1 MNNWHNQLSH
11 YLYVA
16 KRMIK
21 NVPSTLKSK
30 RIAIIGGG
38 IAGSTIAL
46 RLAGLDIN
54 VTLFEEGVSLV
65 NGPPIC
71 HLHAG
76 GNLYPDISDEQCLT
90 LLEQS
95 IATMR
100 VYPHCINKR
109 PTVIAIPQRDASNI
123 EKLLPRLE
131 LLTQRY
137 KALIQADASNKVL
150 GEPDDYYQM
159 FTRNELE
166 RLKNTS
172 QQSEITQFS
181 DWMIPLAKTL
191 DFDTVKFPLLMV
203 QEYGLS
209 LFRIAASTELSLS
222 ASTSCNLLVNNKVT
236 NVAYSADKTWLI
248 THTENAS
255 QTTTEVD
262 YLINACGYRTG
273 IIDDM
278 ADTPKERMVE
288 FKAAYITHWQQN
300 ERWPEVV
307 FHGERGTPEGM
318 AQLTPYPDGY
328 FQLHGMTEEITLFK
342 NGLAKSTDDSAQ
354 PKLDKSFINKLVQ
367 GWDTEESN
375 SRTQKAIQH
384 ISHFIPS
391 FKNATIAGRPL
402 FGAQQIPGN
411 DVSLR
416 AYDVS
421 FEGQQYARA
430 EIVKASSALTVA
442 DQIIHKL
449 FNYSHDQFTE
459 CWNVN
464 ASFTTLSE
472 SDINRLACEI
482 AHDRNYPTSLAKI

>member
-1 MNNWHNQLSH
+1 MT
-11 YLYVA
+11 
-16 KRMIK
+16 K
-21 NVPSTLKSK
+21 NLASTLKSK
-30 RIAIIGGG
+30 RIAVIGGG

-46 RLAGLDIN
+46 RLAGLDID

-65 NGPPIC
+65 NGPPVC

-95 IATMR
+95 IATMKI
-100 VYPHCINKR
+100 YPHCINKR
-109 PTVIAIPQRDASNI
+109 PTVIAIPQRDTGNI
-123 EKLLPRLE
+123 EALLPRLK

-137 KALIQADASNKVL
+137 KTLIQADESNKVL
-150 GEPDDYYQM
+150 GEPDNYYQM
-159 FTRNELE
+159 FSRHDLEL
-166 RLKNTS
+166 LKNTS
-172 QQSEITQFS
+172 QPPEITQFS

-191 DFDTVKFPLLMV
+191 DLDTVKYPLLMV

-222 ASTSCNLLVNNKVT
+222 ASASCNLLVNNKVV
-236 NVAYSADKTWLI
+236 NVAYTANKTWLI
-248 THTENAS
+248 THAENGKH
-255 QTTTEVD
+255 TTTEVD

-288 FKAAYITHWQQN
+288 FKAAYITHWQQS

-318 AQLTPYPDGY
+318 AQLTPYPNGY

-342 NGLAKSTDDSAQ
+342 NGLAKTTNDSAQ

-367 GWDTEESN
+367 GWDEQESD
-375 SRTQKAIQH
+375 SRTQKAIDH
-384 ISHFIPS
+384 IAHFIPHFDS
-391 FKNATIAGRPL
+391 AAIAGRPL
-402 FGAQQIPGN
+402 FGAQQIPGK

-449 FNYSHDQFTE
+449 FDYSYAQLSD
-459 CWNVN
+459 
-464 ASFTTLSE
+464 ASNPSFVALSE
-472 SDINRLACEI
+472 NDIDTLACAI
-482 AHDRNYPTSLAKI
+482 AQERNYPISLAKI

>member
-1 MNNWHNQLSH
+1 
-11 YLYVA
+11 
-16 KRMIK
+16 MIK

-65 NGPPIC
+65 NGPPVC

-76 GNLYPDISDEQCLT
+76 GNLYPDISDDQCLT

-95 IATMR
+95 IATMKI
-100 VYPHCINKR
+100 YPHCINKR
-109 PTVIAIPQRDASNI
+109 PTVIAIPQRDAGNI
-123 EKLLPRLE
+123 ERLLPRLE

-137 KALIQADASNKVL
+137 KALIQVDGSNKVL
-150 GEPDDYYQM
+150 GEADDYYQM
-159 FTRNELE
+159 FTREDLEL
-166 RLKNTS
+166 LKTTS
-172 QQSEITQFS
+172 QPTEMTQFS
-181 DWMIPLAKTL
+181 DWMIPLAKNL
-191 DFDTVKFPLLMV
+191 DLDSVKFPLLMV

-209 LFRIAASTELSLS
+209 LFRIAASTELSLN
-222 ASTSCNLLVNNKVT
+222 ASESCNLLVNNKVI
-236 NVAYSADKTWLI
+236 NVAYTAAKTWLI
-248 THTENAS
+248 SHSENGI

-273 IIDDM
+273 VIDDM

-288 FKAAYITHWQQN
+288 FKAAYITRWQQS

-307 FHGERGTPEGM
+307 FHGQRGTPEGM

-342 NGLAKSTDDSAQ
+342 NGLAKTTADSAQ
-354 PKLDKSFINKLVQ
+354 PKLDKSFINKLVE
-367 GWDTEESN
+367 GWDQQESD
-375 SRTQKAIQH
+375 SRTQKAITH

-391 FKNATIAGRPL
+391 FNDAIIAGRPL
-402 FGAQQIPGN
+402 FGAQQIPGK

-449 FNYSHDQFTE
+449 FDYSYDQ
-459 CWNVN
+459 
-464 ASFTTLSE
+464 LSDMSKPNFVDLAE
-472 SDINRLACEI
+472 NDINTLACNI
-482 AHDRNYPTSLAKI
+482 AKDRDYPTSLAKI

>member
-1 MNNWHNQLSH
+1 
-11 YLYVA
+11 
-16 KRMIK
+16 MIN

-30 RIAIIGGG
+30 RIAVIGGG

-65 NGPPIC
+65 NGPPVC

-95 IATMR
+95 IATMKI
-100 VYPHCINKR
+100 YPHCINKR

-123 EKLLPRLE
+123 ETLLPRLE

-137 KALIQADASNKVL
+137 KALVQADESNKVL

-159 FTRNELE
+159 FTRHDLE
-166 RLKNTS
+166 RLKKES
-172 QQSEITQFS
+172 QASEIAQFS

-191 DFDTVKFPLLMV
+191 DLDSIKFPLLMV

-209 LFRIAASTELSLS
+209 LFRIAASTELSLN
-222 ASTSCNLLVNNKVT
+222 ASRSCNLLVNNKVI
-236 NVAYSADKTWLI
+236 NVAYTADNTWLI
-248 THTENAS
+248 THAENDK

-273 IIDDM
+273 VIDDM

-288 FKAAYITHWQQN
+288 FKAAYITHWEQS

-367 GWDTEESN
+367 GWDKEESD
-375 SRTQKAIQH
+375 SRTQKAIHH

-391 FKNATIAGRPL
+391 FNNAITAGRPL

-421 FEGQQYARA
+421 FEGLQYARA

-449 FNYSHDQFTE
+449 FDYSHEQLTE
-459 CWNVN
+459 CRNVN
-464 ASFTTLSE
+464 ASFTALSE

>member
-1 MNNWHNQLSH
+1 MTNNL
-11 YLYVA
+11 A
-16 KRMIK
+16 
-21 NVPSTLKSK
+21 STLKSK
-30 RIAIIGGG
+30 RIAVIGGG

-65 NGPPIC
+65 NGPPVC

-95 IATMR
+95 IATMKI
-100 VYPHCINKR
+100 YPHCINKR
-109 PTVIAIPQRDASNI
+109 PTVIAIPQRDAGNI
-123 EKLLPRLE
+123 EALLPRLE
-131 LLTQRY
+131 LLTLRY
-137 KALIQADASNKVL
+137 KALIQADESNKVL
-150 GEPDDYYQM
+150 GEADDYYQM
-159 FTRNELE
+159 FSRHDLEL
-166 RLKNTS
+166 LKNAS
-172 QQSEITQFS
+172 QPSEISQFS

-191 DFDTVKFPLLMV
+191 DLDTVKFPLLMV

-209 LFRIAASTELSLS
+209 LFRIAASTELSLNAS
-222 ASTSCNLLVNNKVT
+222 ASCNLLVNNKVI
-236 NVAYSADKTWLI
+236 NVAYTANKTWLI
-248 THTENAS
+248 THSENDK

-288 FKAAYITHWQQN
+288 FKAAYITHWQQS

-318 AQLTPYPDGY
+318 AQLTPYPNGY

-342 NGLAKSTDDSAQ
+342 NGLAKTTNDSAQ
-354 PKLDKSFINKLVQ
+354 PQLDKVFINKLVQ
-367 GWDTEESN
+367 GWDEEESDN
-375 SRTQKAIQH
+375 RTQKAIDH
-384 ISHFIPS
+384 IAHFIPNFDS
-391 FKNATIAGRPL
+391 AAIAGRPL
-402 FGAQQIPGN
+402 FGAQQIPGK

-449 FNYSHDQFTE
+449 FDYSYAQLSDISDPSL
-459 CWNVN
+459 V
-464 ASFTTLSE
+464 ALSE
-472 SDINRLACEI
+472 SDIDTLACTI
-482 AHDRNYPTSLAKI
+482 AQERNYPISLAKI

>member
-1 MNNWHNQLSH
+1 ML
-11 YLYVA
+11 
-16 KRMIK
+16 K
-21 NVPSTLKSK
+21 NIPSTLKSK
-30 RIAIIGGG
+30 RIAVIGGG

-65 NGPPIC
+65 NGPPVC

-76 GNLYPDISDEQCLT
+76 GNLYPDISDDQCLT

-95 IATMR
+95 IATMKI
-100 VYPHCINKR
+100 YPHCINKR
-109 PTVIAIPQRDASNI
+109 PTVIAIPQRDAGNI
-123 EKLLPRLE
+123 KTLLPRLE

-137 KALIQADASNKVL
+137 KSLIQTDQSNKVL
-150 GEPDDYYQM
+150 GEADDYYQM
-159 FTRNELE
+159 FSRDDLEL
-166 RLKNTS
+166 LKNAS
-172 QQSEITQFS
+172 QPSEISQFS

-191 DFDTVKFPLLMV
+191 DLDSVKFPLLMV

-209 LFRIAASTELSLS
+209 LFRIAASTELSLN
-222 ASTSCNLLVNNKVT
+222 ASTSCNLLINTKVT
-236 NVAYSADKTWLI
+236 NVTYTANNTWLI
-248 THTENAS
+248 THSENGNQA
-255 QTTTEVD
+255 TTEVD

-273 IIDDM
+273 VIDDM

-288 FKAAYITHWQQN
+288 FKAAYITHWQQS

-342 NGLAKSTDDSAQ
+342 NGLAKTTDDSAQ
-354 PKLDKSFINKLVQ
+354 PKLDKSFINKLIQ
-367 GWDTEESN
+367 GWDEQESD
-375 SRTQKAIQH
+375 SRTQKAINH

-391 FKNATIAGRPL
+391 FDNAIIAGRPL
-402 FGAQQIPGN
+402 FGAQQIPGK

-421 FEGQQYARA
+421 FEGLQYARA

-449 FNYSHDQFTE
+449 FDYSYAQLSDSNKPNT
-459 CWNVN
+459 
-464 ASFTTLSE
+464 SFMTLSE
-472 SDINRLACEI
+472 SDIDKRACSI
-482 AHDRNYPTSLAKI
+482 AQDRNYPTSLAKI

>member
-1 MNNWHNQLSH
+1 MNNNC
-11 YLYVA
+11 
-16 KRMIK
+16 
-21 NVPSTLKSK
+21 PSILKSK
-30 RIAIIGGG
+30 RIAVIGGG

-46 RLAGLDIN
+46 RLTGLDIN
-54 VTLFEEGVSLV
+54 VTLFEEGASLV
-65 NGPPIC
+65 NGPPVC

-76 GNLYPDISDEQCLT
+76 GNLYPDISNEQCFT

-95 IATMR
+95 IATMKI
-100 VYPHCINKR
+100 YPHCINKR
-109 PTVIAIPQRDASNI
+109 PTVIAIPQRDTGNI
-123 EKLLPRLE
+123 EDLLPRLE
-131 LLTQRY
+131 LLKQRY
-137 KALIQADASNKVL
+137 KELIQIDVSNNVL
-150 GEPDDYYQM
+150 GEPDDYYKM
-159 FTRNELE
+159 FSRQDIEL
-166 RLKNTS
+166 LKNKS
-172 QQSEITQFS
+172 QPVEINEFS

-191 DFDTVKFPLLMV
+191 DLDSVKFPLLMV

-209 LFRIAASTELSLS
+209 LFRIAASTEISLQASS
-222 ASTSCNLLVNNKVT
+222 ACNLLINTKVT
-236 NVAYSADKTWLI
+236 SVDYTTDNTWLI
-248 THTENAS
+248 SHTENDK

-273 IIDDM
+273 VIDDM
-278 ADTPKERMVE
+278 ADTPKQRMVE
-288 FKAAYITHWQQN
+288 FKAAYITHWEQN

-307 FHGERGTPEGM
+307 FHGERGTPQGM

-342 NGLAKSTDDSAQ
+342 NGLVKSTDDSAQ

-367 GWDTEESN
+367 GWDKQESDN
-375 SRTQKAIQH
+375 RTQKAINH
-384 ISHFIPS
+384 IAHFIPS
-391 FKNATIAGRPL
+391 FNSATIAGRPL
-402 FGAQQIPGN
+402 FGAQQIPGK

-449 FNYSHDQFTE
+449 FDYSHAQLTE
-459 CWNVN
+459 CSSVN
-464 ASFTTLSE
+464 TSFIALSE
-472 SDINRLACEI
+472 SDINRLACNI

>member
-1 MNNWHNQLSH
+1 ML
-11 YLYVA
+11 
-16 KRMIK
+16 K
-21 NVPSTLKSK
+21 NIPSTLKSK
-30 RIAIIGGG
+30 RIAVIGGG

-65 NGPPIC
+65 NGPPVC

-76 GNLYPDISDEQCLT
+76 GNLYPDISDDQCLT

-95 IATMR
+95 IATMKI
-100 VYPHCINKR
+100 YPHCINKR
-109 PTVIAIPQRDASNI
+109 PTVIAIPQRDAGNI
-123 EKLLPRLE
+123 ETLLPRLE

-137 KALIQADASNKVL
+137 KALIKTDESNKVL
-150 GEPDDYYQM
+150 GDADDYYQM
-159 FTRNELE
+159 FNRDDLEL
-166 RLKNTS
+166 LKNAS
-172 QQSEITQFS
+172 QPSEITKFS

-191 DFDTVKFPLLMV
+191 NFDSVKFPLLMV

-209 LFRIAASTELSLS
+209 LFRIAASTELNLK
-222 ASTSCNLLVNNKVT
+222 ASSSCNLLVNTKVT
-236 NVAYSADKTWLI
+236 NVSYTDDKTWLI
-248 THTENAS
+248 THSENGHHA
-255 QTTTEVD
+255 TTEVD

-273 IIDDM
+273 VIDDM

-288 FKAAYITHWQQN
+288 FKAAYITHWQCS
-300 ERWPEVV
+300 ERWPEVI
-307 FHGERGTPEGM
+307 FHGQRGTPEGM

-342 NGLAKSTDDSAQ
+342 NGLAKTTDHSAQ

-367 GWDTEESN
+367 GWDEQESD
-375 SRTQKAIQH
+375 SRTQKAINH
-384 ISHFIPS
+384 ISYFIPS
-391 FKNATIAGRPL
+391 FNAATIAGRPL
-402 FGAQQIPGN
+402 FGAQQIPGK

-449 FNYSHDQFTE
+449 FDYSYEQ
-459 CWNVN
+459 
-464 ASFTTLSE
+464 LSE
-472 SDINRLACEI
+472 INNPSFVALSDSDIDRLACNI
-482 AHDRNYPTSLAKI
+482 AQDRNYPTSLAKI

>member
-1 MNNWHNQLSH
+1 
-11 YLYVA
+11 
-16 KRMIK
+16 MIK
-21 NVPSTLKSK
+21 NVPATLKSK
-30 RIAIIGGG
+30 RIAVIGGG

-46 RLAGLDIN
+46 RLASLDIN
-54 VTLFEEGVSLV
+54 VTLFEEGASLV
-65 NGPPIC
+65 NGPPVC

-95 IATMR
+95 ISTMKI
-100 VYPHCINKR
+100 YPHSINKR
-109 PTVIAIPQRDASNI
+109 PTVIAIPQRDTGNI

-137 KALIQADASNKVL
+137 KALIVENESNKVL

-159 FTRNELE
+159 FTRDDLE
-166 RLKNTS
+166 QLKTAL
-172 QQSEITQFS
+172 QPSEISKFS
-181 DWMIPLAKTL
+181 DWMIPVAKNL
-191 DFDTVKFPLLMV
+191 DLDSVKFPLLMV

-209 LFRIAASTELSLS
+209 LFRIAASTELSLNAS
-222 ASTSCNLLVNNKVT
+222 ASCNLLVNNKVT
-236 NVAYSADKTWLI
+236 NVAYTADKTWLI
-248 THTENAS
+248 THSEDNK

-273 IIDDM
+273 VIDDM

-288 FKAAYITHWQQN
+288 FKAAYITHWQQS
-300 ERWPEVV
+300 ERWPEVI
-307 FHGERGTPEGM
+307 FHGQRGTPEGM
-318 AQLTPYPDGY
+318 AQLTPYPNGY

-342 NGLAKSTDDSAQ
+342 NGLATTTDGSAQ

-367 GWDTEESN
+367 GWDQEESD
-375 SRTQKAIQH
+375 SRTQKAIDH
-384 ISHFIPS
+384 ISYFIPS
-391 FKNATIAGRPL
+391 FTSAAIAGRPL
-402 FGAQQIPGN
+402 FGAQQIPGK

-449 FNYSHDQFTE
+449 FDYSYEQ
-459 CWNVN
+459 
-464 ASFTTLSE
+464 LSCISSPGFVELPE
-472 SDINRLACEI
+472 SDIDRLACNI
-482 AHDRNYPTSLAKI
+482 AQDRQYPTSLAKI

>member
-1 MNNWHNQLSH
+1 MTNNL
-11 YLYVA
+11 A
-16 KRMIK
+16 
-21 NVPSTLKSK
+21 STLKSK
-30 RIAIIGGG
+30 RIAVIGGG

-65 NGPPIC
+65 NGPPVC

-95 IATMR
+95 IATMKI
-100 VYPHCINKR
+100 YPHCINKR
-109 PTVIAIPQRDASNI
+109 PTVIAIPQRDAGNI
-123 EKLLPRLE
+123 EALLPRLE
-131 LLTQRY
+131 LLTLRY
-137 KALIQADASNKVL
+137 KALIQADESNKVL
-150 GEPDDYYQM
+150 GEADDYYQM
-159 FTRNELE
+159 FSRHDLEL
-166 RLKNTS
+166 LKNAS
-172 QQSEITQFS
+172 QPSEISQFS

-191 DFDTVKFPLLMV
+191 DLDTVKFPLLMV

-209 LFRIAASTELSLS
+209 LFRIAASTELSLN
-222 ASTSCNLLVNNKVT
+222 ASTSCNLLVNNKVI
-236 NVAYSADKTWLI
+236 NVAYTANKTWLI
-248 THTENAS
+248 THSENDK

-288 FKAAYITHWQQN
+288 FKAAYITHWQQS

-318 AQLTPYPDGY
+318 AQLTPYPNGY

-342 NGLAKSTDDSAQ
+342 NGLAKTTNDSAQ
-354 PKLDKSFINKLVQ
+354 PQLDKVFINKLVQ
-367 GWDTEESN
+367 GWDEEESDN
-375 SRTQKAIQH
+375 RTQKAIDH
-384 ISHFIPS
+384 IAHFIPNFDS
-391 FKNATIAGRPL
+391 AAIAGRPL
-402 FGAQQIPGN
+402 FGAQQIPGK

-449 FNYSHDQFTE
+449 FDYSYAQLSDISDPSL
-459 CWNVN
+459 V
-464 ASFTTLSE
+464 ALSE
-472 SDINRLACEI
+472 SDIDTLACTI
-482 AHDRNYPTSLAKI
+482 AQERNYPISLAKI

>member
-1 MNNWHNQLSH
+1 
-11 YLYVA
+11 
-16 KRMIK
+16 MIK
-21 NVPSTLKSK
+21 NIPSTLKSK
-30 RIAIIGGG
+30 RIAVIGGG

-65 NGPPIC
+65 NGPPVC

-76 GNLYPDISDEQCLT
+76 GNLYPDISDHQCLT

-95 IATMR
+95 IATMKI
-100 VYPHCINKR
+100 YPHCINKR
-109 PTVIAIPQRDASNI
+109 PTVIAIPQRDAGNI
-123 EKLLPRLE
+123 ETLLPRLE

-137 KALIQADASNKVL
+137 KSLIQADESNKVL
-150 GEPDDYYQM
+150 GDADHYYQM
-159 FTRNELE
+159 FSRDDLEL
-166 RLKNTS
+166 LKNTP
-172 QQSEITQFS
+172 QPAEITQFS

-191 DFDTVKFPLLMV
+191 NFDSVKFPLLMV

-209 LFRIAASTELSLS
+209 LFRIAASTELSLK
-222 ASTSCNLLVNNKVT
+222 TSSSCHLLVNTKVI
-236 NVAYSADKTWLI
+236 NVSYTADKTWLI
-248 THTENAS
+248 THSENGNQA
-255 QTTTEVD
+255 TTEVD

-273 IIDDM
+273 VIDDM

-288 FKAAYITHWQQN
+288 FKAAYITHWQQS

-307 FHGERGTPEGM
+307 FHGQRGTPEGM

-342 NGLAKSTDDSAQ
+342 NGLAKTTDDSAQ

-367 GWDTEESN
+367 GWDKEESD
-375 SRTQKAIQH
+375 SRTQKAINH
-384 ISHFIPS
+384 IAHFIPS
-391 FKNATIAGRPL
+391 FNDATIAGRPL
-402 FGAQQIPGN
+402 FGAQQIPGK

-416 AYDVS
+416 AFDVS

-449 FNYSHDQFTE
+449 FDYSYAQLSDSNKPNTNFM
-459 CWNVN
+459 
-464 ASFTTLSE
+464 TLSE
-472 SDINRLACEI
+472 SDIDKLACSI
-482 AHDRNYPTSLAKI
+482 AQDRNYPTSLAKI

>member
-1 MNNWHNQLSH
+1 MTNNL
-11 YLYVA
+11 A
-16 KRMIK
+16 
-21 NVPSTLKSK
+21 STLKSK
-30 RIAIIGGG
+30 RIAVIGGG

-54 VTLFEEGVSLV
+54 VTLFEEGASLV
-65 NGPPIC
+65 NGPPVC

-95 IATMR
+95 IATMKI
-100 VYPHCINKR
+100 YPHCINKR

-123 EKLLPRLE
+123 ETLLPRLE
-131 LLTQRY
+131 LLTQGY
-137 KALIQADASNKVL
+137 KTLIQADESNKVL

-159 FTRNELE
+159 FSRNDLEL
-166 RLKNTS
+166 LKSTT
-172 QQSEITQFS
+172 QPPEITQFS

-191 DFDTVKFPLLMV
+191 DLDSVKYPLLMV

-209 LFRIAASTELSLS
+209 LFRIAASTELSLN
-222 ASTSCNLLVNNKVT
+222 ASTSCKLLVNNKVI
-236 NVAYSADKTWLI
+236 NVAYTTSKTWLI
-248 THTENAS
+248 THSENGK

-273 IIDDM
+273 VIDDM

-288 FKAAYITHWQQN
+288 FKAAYITHWDQS
-300 ERWPEVV
+300 EHWPEVV

-328 FQLHGMTEEITLFK
+328 FQLHGMTEEITLFE
-342 NGLAKSTDDSAQ
+342 NGLVKSTDDSAQ

-367 GWDTEESN
+367 GWDKQESD
-375 SRTQKAIQH
+375 SRTQKAINH

-391 FKNATIAGRPL
+391 FNNATIAGSPL
-402 FGAQQIPGN
+402 FGAQQIPGK

-442 DQIIHKL
+442 DQIIYKL
-449 FNYSHDQFTE
+449 FGQSQQQLATDFHTTPTINNQPTE
-459 CWNVN
+459 QAVD
-464 ASFTTLSE
+464 E
-472 SDINRLACEI
+472 MACKI
-482 AHDRNYPTSLAKI
+482 AEDRNYPRSLAKI